1 VERQIAAQLWQHQH
15 ALVRHCGLLQRD
27 ERHAGTSARK
37 KMQRKLR
44 HVGISVVYSRCG
56 VVSIAASGDFA
67 MTGLAGKIAIV
78 TGARSGI
85 GLSSAAKLAALGAT
99 VVMTGTRQSDIE
111 HSAESLR
118 RQGAAAEGVALD
130 LSQPAAI
137 EAVVHGVLARHGR
150 IDILHNN
157 AADLS
162 LSQQDGDV
170 EGATLEVW
178 DRIFTVNVR
187 GTMWM
192 CKHVLRAMSAQ
203 RSGSII
209 NTASALGLQGA
220 SAQSAYAA
228 SKAAVIQLSRSIA
241 TSHGKRGIRCNAVAP
256 GLIDTETARQQ
267 LPPPLWNIQLDE
279 NLLPYLGRPEDI
291 AEIVAF
297 LAGDGARYIT
307 GQTFVADG
315 GSSAH
320 VAGYAQLNALFQKG

>member
-1 VERQIAAQLWQHQH
+1 MLE
-15 ALVRHCGLLQRD
+15 
-27 ERHAGTSARK
+27 
-37 KMQRKLR
+37 
-44 HVGISVVYSRCG
+44 
-56 VVSIAASGDFA
+56 
-67 MTGLAGKIAIV
+67 LAGRIAIV
-78 TGARSGI
+78 TGARAGI
-85 GLSSAAKLAALGAT
+85 GLSSATRLAALGAT
-99 VVMTGTRQSDIE
+99 VVMTGTRQGEIE
-111 HSAESLR
+111 KSADALR
-118 RQGAAAEGVALD
+118 RKGASVEAMALD
-130 LSQPAAI
+130 LAQPAAI
-137 EAVVHGVLARHGR
+137 EALVESVLTRHGK

-170 EGATLEVW
+170 ESAQLSVW
-178 DRIFTVNVR
+178 ERIFAVNVH

-192 CKHVLRAMSAQ
+192 CKHVLQAMSAQ

-241 TSHGKRGIRCNAVAP
+241 TSHGKRGIRCNAVVP

-267 LPPPLWNIQLDE
+267 LPPPLWKIQEAE
-279 NLLPYLGRPEDI
+279 NLTPYLGRPEDI

-307 GQTFVADG
+307 GQVIVADG
-315 GSSAH
+315 GSGSH
-320 VAGYAQLNALFQKG
+320 VAGYAQLNALLGKD